1 MNYNANEL
9 RSFILSRELIDVRK
23 LAEASG
29 IPKLR
34 LMNFLDN
41 SQDLSDKHIEDL
53 EEILYNYG
61 YKIETVID

>member
-9 RSFILSRELIDVRK
+9 RNFILSRELIDVRK

-29 IPKLR
+29 VPKLR

-41 SQDLSDKHIEDL
+41 SQDLSEKQIKDL
-53 EEILYNYG
+53 ENILLDYG
-61 YKIETVID
+61 YKAETIIY

>member
-1 MNYNANEL
+1 MNYNAIEL

-29 IPKLR
+29 VPKLR

-41 SQDLSDKHIEDL
+41 SQDLSEKQVSDL
-53 EEILYNYG
+53 ENVLADYG
-61 YKIETVID
+61 YRSATVID